1 MQILC
6 DWCGCDV
13 GSPGFVCDKHICPLL
28 DPFEP
33 TEAAAQPGAAGAEQK
48 TDDEPQPSASHE

>member
-13 GSPGFVCDKHICPLL
+13 SSPGFVCDKHICPLL

-33 TEAAAQPGAAGAEQK
+33 TEAVAQPGAAEQK